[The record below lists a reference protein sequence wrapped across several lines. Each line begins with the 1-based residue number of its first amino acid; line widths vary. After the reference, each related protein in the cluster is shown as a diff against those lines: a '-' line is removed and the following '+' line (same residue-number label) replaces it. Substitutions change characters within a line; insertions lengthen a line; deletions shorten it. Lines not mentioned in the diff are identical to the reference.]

1 VSTVRARAATAIPGL
16 RVRRAAERRAAI
28 IDAALDLFTSRG
40 FAATRMEDVAA
51 AAGVAKGTVYLNF
64 TDKEALFEGI
74 VRTVIGPTVREIQ
87 AIDFAAIPCVREAI
101 ERVGLPAVKDM
112 ATSRRGDIARLLI
125 SEGPRFPRLAEF
137 YYREVVAPGVAQ
149 MRLLLE
155 RAVETGEI
163 ADGRVAEFPQ
173 LLAAPILMAII
184 WQALFQRLAP
194 LDIDGLLR
202 AQLDVLLGR
211 PSWSSRGSHAP

>member
-1 VSTVRARAATAIPGL
+1 MKAGATVPGL

-28 IDAALDLFTSRG
+28 IDAALDLFSNRG

-74 VRTVIGPTVREIQ
+74 VRAVIGPTVRDIET
-87 AIDFAAIPCVREAI
+87 IDFAAIACVREAI
-101 ERVGLPAVKDM
+101 ERVGLPAVREM
-112 ATSRRGDIARLLI
+112 ATSRRGDVARLLI

-137 YYREVVAPGVAQ
+137 YYREVVGPAVAQ
-149 MRLLLE
+149 MRLLLR

-163 ADGRVAEFPQ
+163 ADSRVTEFPQ
-173 LLAAPILMAII
+173 LLAAPVLMVVL

-194 LDIDGLLR
+194 LDVEGLLR
-202 AQLDVLLGR
+202 TQLDVLFGPPRACRQLSQTSVAAR
-211 PSWSSRGSHAP
+211 